1 MSNDEKSKLVQ
12 FLESEDYRSTS
23 ESKLNTKN
31 DDSDYDD
38 RKGAVFNSDSQLVLN
53 RSVSNDN
60 PNGFTKEYIGFGA
73 IGEGKLFLRREKA
86 LHKWRSV
93 RSSIITPGFKQKI
106 REMKIEEAHEH
117 EHEHD
122 DPDME
127 DLLLYGA
134 DMERDMDDWR
144 NYIKD
149 EMILGKWLNILLL
162 TIPFAVA
169 SHYAGWGSKWIFWL
183 NFLAMLPLA
192 SVLGDFTEELALHT
206 NEVVG
211 GLVNAT
217 FGNAVELVVGIQAL
231 FKNEIRIVQAS
242 MLGSVF
248 SNLLLVVGC
257 CFFFGGLKF
266 KEQRFNSVSTTANM
280 SLLALS
286 LIGFV
291 LPTPFAQWYEFD
303 DEVSLKVSRL
313 SALCLASMY
322 FQLLLFQLKTHAH
335 LLDDGDGLE
344 KPAIPFWVA
353 LSGLMLVTL
362 MVTILS
368 NYLVGSID
376 EFVQET
382 GISKTFV
389 GMVILPIV
397 GNAVEHLTAV
407 QVAVKNK
414 MDMAMAVAIGSCTQ
428 ICLFVVPFLTLVGWG
443 AGKPM
448 NMNYPPFEVI
458 LLVLSVCVTT
468 VCMRN
473 NTSNWLQGSLLI
485 TSYVMVSI
493 GFYYEKLDS

>member
-12 FLESEDYRSTS
+12 FRESVDYRSIS
-23 ESKLNTKN
+23 ESKLNTKR

-38 RKGAVFNSDSQLVLN
+38 RKGAAFTSDSRLELR
-53 RSVSNDN
+53 RSVCNEN

-93 RSSIITPGFKQKI
+93 RCSIITPGFKQKI
-106 REMKIEEAHEH
+106 REMKVEEAREL
-117 EHEHD
+117 D

-127 DLLLYGA
+127 DSLHSVV
-134 DMERDMDDWR
+134 DIDDWR

-149 EMILGKWLNILLL
+149 DMILGKWLNILLL

-169 SHYAGWGSKWIFWL
+169 SHYAGWGSKWVFWL

-231 FKNEIRIVQAS
+231 FQNEIRIVQAS

-280 SLLALS
+280 SLLSLS

-335 LLDDGDGLE
+335 LMDDGDGLE

-362 MVTILS
+362 IITILS
-368 NYLVGSID
+368 DYLVGSID
-376 EFVQET
+376 EFVVET

-407 QVAVKNK
+407 QVAVKDK
-414 MDMAMAVAIGSCTQ
+414 MDMAMSVAVGSCTQ

-458 LLVLSVCVTT
+458 LLVLSICVTT
-468 VCMRN
+468 VSMRN